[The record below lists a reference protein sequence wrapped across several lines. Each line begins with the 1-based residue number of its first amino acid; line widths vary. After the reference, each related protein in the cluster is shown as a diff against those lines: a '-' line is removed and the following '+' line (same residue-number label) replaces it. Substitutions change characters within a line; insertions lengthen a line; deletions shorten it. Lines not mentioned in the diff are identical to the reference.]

1 MSKNHRR
8 LGISGDVNKMMNVIV
23 VSLLNQGRITFQD
36 KEDFKQDLVL
46 FFLENCQTFADEREL
61 VFVALK
67 NKATNILKY
76 SSYRNHSSLEALIE
90 NGCDF
95 ADSDTLESL
104 EQKMSINKV
113 FENLN
118 ATEHKICQAILDG
131 LSFNEITRQCHVSKS
146 TIYKVFES
154 IKRKK

>member
-1 MSKNHRR
+1 MSKNHRK
-8 LGISGDVNKMMNVIV
+8 LGISSDVSKMMNVIV

-36 KEDFKQDLVL
+36 KEDFRQELVL
-46 FFLENCQTFADEREL
+46 FFWEHCQDFADEREL

-76 SSYRNHSSLEALIE
+76 TSYRKHSSLEALIE
-90 NGCDF
+90 DGFDF

-104 EQKMSINKV
+104 EQKISLNKV
-113 FENLN
+113 FTDLT

-146 TIYKVFES
+146 TIYKAFEN
-154 IKRKK
+154 IRRKK